1 MWAGSADAQGIYA
14 LVSALGA
21 LFVRVVLQ
29 PFEVR
34 HALFFAKRTLEHIL
48 TSHND
53 TTGSR
58 VPATEDERRYDKFN
72 SKAGSRSILFT
83 KSHCAQEIQRLDE
96 NRCRS
101 WIIVGFARSTILSFG
116 A

>member
-1 MWAGSADAQGIYA
+1 VWKLLLSEGETGVVMWAGSADAQGIYA

-58 VPATEDERRYDKFN
+58 VPDVRR
-72 SKAGSRSILFT
+72 
-83 KSHCAQEIQRLDE
+83 
-96 NRCRS
+96 
-101 WIIVGFARSTILSFG
+101 
-116 A
+116 

>member
-1 MWAGSADAQGIYA
+1 MIPQEAAFLMFAGENADKD
-14 LVSALGA
+14 
-21 LFVRVVLQ
+21 
-29 PFEVR
+29 E
-34 HALFFAKRTLEHIL
+34 KKKT
-48 TSHND
+48 
-53 TTGSR
+53 
-58 VPATEDERRYDKFN
+58 ATEDERRYDKFN